1 MGNCTSLPK
10 SDHQEPVETQDAR
23 PDAAVAARELE
34 FVKEELAA
42 CRAREEE
49 HEICGIDLRSQLE
62 QLVLQHTNLQDTY
75 RRHISEV
82 KHESSELLAQNRVVE
97 MRIQEKDQKVKSLE
111 ESHLALLNELAESRS
126 MGGKSTVD
134 LEAATES
141 ADRLQLEVKNLTENI
156 QRLEESNRAL
166 IGNKAMSRVAQEKTT
181 VDLQVATALADKL
194 QLEVADLTKSVK
206 RLEESN
212 LDLDGKLKY
221 AQSSHAQMALDL
233 KAAVEEASK
242 MRTAKVAADRNAI
255 HQMTAR
261 LLELQVSKSSLVQE
275 DANETVDAYGEL
287 RLVEAEPSKEPSV
300 PMSTPFSFTPKQANQ
315 SEEIGKAFQNTQG
328 PPAESR
334 LNTQK
339 SEVESRH
346 VAFSECSSGAKKA
359 KDVKE
364 KICDSGQSQDPG
376 QSSPTVGAKSSTS
389 RRQHSQYTST
399 EVSAQSCSLKQHKS
413 GNETTLSHVLRRDT
427 SVPDQS
433 GHWSSQKQVPPSDDM
448 ELAQEESNAETETET
463 DTDLCSW
470 EAAKSANLV
479 KLVSQYMHGSEII
492 PLISFESDP
501 EAFDRDFM
509 MNCIDSLVLKPGSL
523 KLTHWI
529 RHHNWKPRFEEQ
541 FIDVVDLL
549 NTYNGRYRQEGHV
562 FPDGSPTQN
571 FRIRKILYMMR
582 NRGTPRE
589 VINLFA
595 ALLSCFSGRHCL
607 EQLEAFGIFL
617 DHDEWA
623 LLKQRSIDKK
633 RQFG

>member
-1 MGNCTSLPK
+1 MGNCISLPK
-10 SDHQEPVETQDAR
+10 PDHGEPFEIQDAK
-23 PDAAVAARELE
+23 PDAAVAARELAL
-34 FVKEELAA
+34 VKEDLAA
-42 CRAREEE
+42 CRALEKE
-49 HEICGIDLRSQLE
+49 HETCNIDLRSQLE
-62 QLVLQHTNLQDTY
+62 QIILQHTNLKDTY
-75 RRHISEV
+75 RRN
-82 KHESSELLAQNRVVE
+82 ESTQN
-97 MRIQEKDQKVKSLE
+97 QKVESLE
-111 ESHLALLNELAESRS
+111 ESRLALLNELAESRNV
-126 MGGKSTVD
+126 GGKLTVD
-134 LEAATES
+134 LEAATEL
-141 ADRLQLEVKNLTENI
+141 AARLQLEVTDLTENI

-166 IGNKAMSRVAQEKTT
+166 IGKEAMSRVAQEKTT
-181 VDLQVATALADKL
+181 VDLQVATALADTL
-194 QLEVADLTKSVK
+194 QLEVKDLTKSMK
-206 RLEESN
+206 SLEESN
-212 LDLDGKLKY
+212 LVLEGKLEH
-221 AQSSHAQMALDL
+221 AQSSHARMALDL
-233 KAAVEEASK
+233 KEAVEEASK
-242 MRTAKVAADRNAI
+242 MRTAKVAADHNAI

-275 DANETVDAYGEL
+275 DANETVDAYEEL
-287 RLVEAEPSKEPSV
+287 RLVEAKPSKEPSA
-300 PMSTPFSFTPKQANQ
+300 PMSTPLSFTSKEATQ
-315 SEEIGKAFQNTQG
+315 SEEIRKAVQHTQG

-334 LNTQK
+334 LDTQK

-346 VAFSECSSGAKKA
+346 VAFSECSSGVKKV

-364 KICDSGQSQDPG
+364 KICNSGQSQGP
-376 QSSPTVGAKSSTS
+376 SKPSPTVGVKASTS
-389 RRQHSQYTST
+389 SREHLQYTST
-399 EVSAQSCSLKQHKS
+399 EVSAQSCSLKQHRS
-413 GNETTLSHVLRRDT
+413 GNETTLSYVLRRDT
-427 SVPDQS
+427 SVPDQA
-433 GHWSSQKQVPPSDDM
+433 GHWSSQKQVPASDDM
-448 ELAQEESNAETETET
+448 ELAEEESNAETETET

-470 EAAKSANLV
+470 EAAKNANHV

-501 EAFDRDFM
+501 EVFDRDFM

-529 RHHNWKPRFEEQ
+529 RHHNWKPRFEQQ

-595 ALLSCFSGRHCL
+595 ALLSCFSGRRCL

-623 LLKQRSIDKK
+623 LLKQRSVDKK